1 MAKLDWERAR
11 SRERV
16 GPPQRRPQLPGRP
29 RGISNDQAAELAR
42 LQRQLG
48 TPYSGNG
55 MTAREA
61 ARAID
66 AARAQVRALPRA
78 PRKPRPPRARPPRA
92 PR

>member
-11 SRERV
+11 SRERA
-16 GPPQRRPQLPGRP
+16 GPPERKPRMP

>member
-1 MAKLDWERAR
+1 M
-11 SRERV
+11 
-16 GPPQRRPQLPGRP
+16 P

-48 TPYSGNG
+48 VPYSGNG

-66 AARAQVRALPRA
+66 AARKALPRA
-78 PRKPRPPRARPPRA
+78 PRKPRKPRPRPPRA

>member
-16 GPPQRRPQLPGRP
+16 GPPQRKPQMP

-48 TPYSGNG
+48 VPYSGNG

>member
-11 SRERV
+11 SRERA
-16 GPPQRRPQLPGRP
+16 GPPERKPRMP

-48 TPYSGNG
+48 VPYSGNG